1 MPRPAL
7 TIPEAL
13 AILRATLAI
22 HAPGFVP
29 LRITIKGAS
38 GKLSWPFLDA
48 VPAAPAA
55 EDEFLPNEVQAVILQ
70 ALEGKYMRSDV
81 LASAIN
87 TALGIEDGR
96 KRLFKRPGGVQ
107 ELTEQGLVKNHPRR
121 GYYSL
126 ASPPEELEAG

>member
-1 MPRPAL
+1 MSRPAL

-13 AILRATLAI
+13 AILRATLAV

-48 VPAAPAA
+48 VLTAPAA

-70 ALEGKYMRSDV
+70 SLEGKYMRSDT
-81 LASAIN
+81 LAAAIN

-96 KRLFKRPGGVQ
+96 KRLFKKPGGIQ
-107 ELTEQGLVKNHPRR
+107 ELADQGLVKNHPRR
-121 GYYSL
+121 GYYSV
-126 ASPPEELEAG
+126 ASPPDELTAG